1 MDTAFFRLFYRF
13 NFFYAVHGLAA
24 GRGLILWAM
33 NEKKLRK
40 KANLWIAT
48 AANELNEIRRRWH
61 LTSNRQFAR
70 AVGMNE
76 RTIAKLNPKQPDS
89 SLSLE
94 TVDRIYSALIA
105 LRCVYITDEEMEE
118 EYRPADG
125 VEDTHRYE
133 RSPAA
138 TGRKGRCSRRTPK
151 SREADRKMLKRTRPN
166 RCADGDKAGGEAVVQ
181 KV

>member
-1 MDTAFFRLFYRF
+1 MDAAFFRLFYRF

-48 AANELNEIRRRWH
+48 AANELNEIRRRWR

-118 EYRPADG
+118 EYRRLVESRIRIAMSVAPLPQAVKDAVADELQSRG
-125 VEDTHRYE
+125 KQ
-133 RSPAA
+133 
-138 TGRKGRCSRRTPK
+138 TGKC
-151 SREADRKMLKRTRPN
+151 
-166 RCADGDKAGGEAVVQ
+166 
-181 KV
+181 